1 MISYY
6 QIMDK
11 ITFNI
16 THKTYD
22 LTSDAQKK
30 KKKKKNKERKKIGK
44 TE

>member
-30 KKKKKNKERKKIGK
+30 KKKKKRKKEKKIGK

>member
-1 MISYY
+1 
-6 QIMDK
+6 MDK

-30 KKKKKNKERKKIGK
+30 KKKKEKEKKIGK

>member
-16 THKTYD
+16 TQKTYD
-22 LTSDAQKK
+22 LTSDAKK
-30 KKKKKNKERKKIGK
+30 KKKKKRKKEKKIGK

>member
-1 MISYY
+1 
-6 QIMDK
+6 MDK

-30 KKKKKNKERKKIGK
+30 KKKKRKKEKKIGK

>member
-1 MISYY
+1 
-6 QIMDK
+6 MDK

-30 KKKKKNKERKKIGK
+30 KKKKEKERKKNR
-44 TE
+44 

>member
-30 KKKKKNKERKKIGK
+30 KKKKRKKEKKIGK

>member
-1 MISYY
+1 
-6 QIMDK
+6 MDK

-30 KKKKKNKERKKIGK
+30 KKKKKRKKEKKIGK

>member
-1 MISYY
+1 
-6 QIMDK
+6 MDK

-30 KKKKKNKERKKIGK
+30 KKKKRERKKK
-44 TE
+44 KWVRQNNLKY